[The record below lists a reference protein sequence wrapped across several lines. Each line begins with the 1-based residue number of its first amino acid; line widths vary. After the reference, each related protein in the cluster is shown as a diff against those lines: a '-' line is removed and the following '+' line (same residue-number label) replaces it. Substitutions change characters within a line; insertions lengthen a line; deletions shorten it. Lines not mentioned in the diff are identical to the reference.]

1 MTSPPRNWPSR
12 PLPPRPADAP
22 ATVRAARVALTVVT
36 AAVATTVRPLK
47 QLLLPRLRQLK
58 LLLPQQKE
66 DRLKCLSH
74 VESSTVSSTTRVV
87 PALLRAAPRSPSVS
101 TASRP

>member
-1 MTSPPRNWPSR
+1 MCIRDTWRR
-12 PLPPRPADAP
+12 PVSYTHLDVYKRQ
-22 ATVRAARVALTVVT
+22 ALTVVT
-36 AAVATTVRPLK
+36 AAVVPTVRQPK
-47 QLLLPRLRQLK
+47 QHLLLQRLRQPRP
-58 LLLPQQKE
+58 LLPHRHRQQKE

-101 TASRP
+101 GVSRP